1 MSNPRHNN
9 SSNNQRNNDQILN
22 NYNRAINVIGTRN
35 AVIGGDLMFDR
46 PRREARLH
54 VTPSE
59 LQIMRVPFTDYRSEI
74 AREQRR
80 K

>member
-22 NYNRAINVIGTRN
+22 NYNRAINVIGRN

-54 VTPSE
+54 ATPIE